1 MAYLPLHVSTSVSP
15 VSQHGFPCLT
25 FRSTSPPRL
34 LRVSPPCLSSTSP
47 LRVSPP
53 PLPPPLVSFQ
63 VTHFVKPGTEL
74 DEEAKR
80 RCTTI
85 YLIQEAIPMLPR
97 LLSETLCSL
106 NEGVD
111 RLAFSCIWNMTP
123 DGKVDY
129 GVPIW

>member
-1 MAYLPLHVSTSVSP
+1 MGSHSLPW
-15 VSQHGFPCLT
+15 LT
-25 FRSTSPPRL
+25 FPSTSPPL
-34 LRVSPPCLSSTSP
+34 SPPCLNMASHVLPSAPCLRSVSP

-53 PLPPPLVSFQ
+53 PPPLVSFQ

>member
-1 MAYLPLHVSTSVSP
+1 MADLPLHVSCLPRVSIWLPMSYLPLHVPSV
-15 VSQHGFPCLT
+15 
-25 FRSTSPPRL
+25 
-34 LRVSPPCLSSTSP
+34 SP
-47 LRVSPP
+47 LRV
-53 PLPPPLVSFQ
+53 Q

>member
-1 MAYLPLHVSTSVSP
+1 MASHVLPSP
-15 VSQHGFPCLT
+15 PCLP
-25 FRSTSPPRL
+25 STSP
-34 LRVSPPCLSSTSP
+34 LRVSPPCLSSVSP
-47 LRVSPP
+47 LRV
-53 PLPPPLVSFQ
+53 Q

>member
-1 MAYLPLHVSTSVSP
+1 MASHVLPSASHLLHVSSVSP
-15 VSQHGFPCLT
+15 LPCLP
-25 FRSTSPPRL
+25 STSL
-34 LRVSPPCLSSTSP
+34 LRVS
-47 LRVSPP
+47 

-63 VTHFVKPGTEL
+63 VTYFVKPGTEL